1 MVDRI
6 LIYDEMD
13 NFFDAYFFN
22 TLVNEEEVRK
32 VIAEVKTKLEG
43 EWTLDDIRA
52 TIRKNF
58 NVKKVVLFDNTGF
71 GSCSVI
77 EVNNV
82 EKTIGGK

>member
-13 NFFDAYFFN
+13 NFFDTYFFN

-58 NVKKVVLFDNTGF
+58 NVKEVVLFDNTGF

>member
-1 MVDRI
+1 
-6 LIYDEMD
+6 MD

-32 VIAEVKTKLEG
+32 VIAEVKTRLEG

-58 NVKKVVLFDNTGF
+58 NVKEVVLFDNTGF

>member
-13 NFFDAYFFN
+13 IFFDAYFFN

-32 VIAEVKTKLEG
+32 VIAEVKTRLEG

-58 NVKKVVLFDNTGF
+58 NVKEVVLFDNTGF

>member
-32 VIAEVKTKLEG
+32 VIAEVKTK
-43 EWTLDDIRA
+43 
-52 TIRKNF
+52 
-58 NVKKVVLFDNTGF
+58 
-71 GSCSVI
+71 
-77 EVNNV
+77 
-82 EKTIGGK
+82 

>member
-13 NFFDAYFFN
+13 NFFDTYFFN

-32 VIAEVKTKLEG
+32 VIAEVKTRLEG

-58 NVKKVVLFDNTGF
+58 NVKEVVLFDNTGF

>member
-13 NFFDAYFFN
+13 NVFDAYFFN

-32 VIAEVKTKLEG
+32 VIAEVKTRLEG

-58 NVKKVVLFDNTGF
+58 NVKEVVLFDNTGF